1 MNEVLLKL
9 RENLNSMIE
18 IIDKYMPSQDDVI
31 IIKKEDMKY
40 LNFLGKSY
48 DRNIFEYSNS
58 IRFVLE
64 VKSYLPYEKSFYD
77 RIMNGTIERIIL
89 NKLNKE
95 ILIDGVLINY
105 KLEEWEK
112 TKLRDNYNKNQFNIT
127 I

>member
-1 MNEVLLKL
+1 MNVVLLKL

-18 IIDKYMPSQDDVI
+18 IIDKYIPSQDDVI

-89 NKLNKE
+89 NKLNNE

-112 TKLRDNYNKNQFNIT
+112 TKLRDNYNNKSI
-127 I
+127 

>member
-89 NKLNKE
+89 NKLNNE

-112 TKLRDNYNKNQFNIT
+112 TKLRDNYNNKSI
-127 I
+127 

>member
-18 IIDKYMPSQDDVI
+18 IIDKYIPSQDDVI

-64 VKSYLPYEKSFYD
+64 VKSYLLYEKSFYD

-89 NKLNKE
+89 NKLNNE

-112 TKLRDNYNKNQFNIT
+112 TKLRDNYNNKSI
-127 I
+127 

>member
-9 RENLNSMIE
+9 KENLSSMIE
-18 IIDKYMPSQDDVI
+18 IIDKYIPSQDDVI

-40 LNFLGKSY
+40 LSFLGKSY

-95 ILIDGVLINY
+95 IQIDGVLINY

-112 TKLRDNYNKNQFNIT
+112 TKLRDNYNNKSI
-127 I
+127 

>member
-18 IIDKYMPSQDDVI
+18 IIDKYIPSQDDVI

>member
-18 IIDKYMPSQDDVI
+18 IIDKYIPSPDDVI

-89 NKLNKE
+89 NKLNNE

-112 TKLRDNYNKNQFNIT
+112 TKLRDNYNNKSI
-127 I
+127 

>member
-9 RENLNSMIE
+9 RENLSSMIE
-18 IIDKYMPSQDDVI
+18 IIDKYIPSQDDVI

-40 LNFLGKSY
+40 LTFLGKSY

-77 RIMNGTIERIIL
+77 LIMNGTIERIIL

-95 ILIDGVLINY
+95 IQIDGVLINY

-112 TKLRDNYNKNQFNIT
+112 TKLRDNYNNKSI
-127 I
+127 

>member
-18 IIDKYMPSQDDVI
+18 IIDKYIPSQDDVI

-89 NKLNKE
+89 NKLNNE

-112 TKLRDNYNKNQFNIT
+112 TKLRDNYNNKSI
-127 I
+127 

>member
-9 RENLNSMIE
+9 RENLSSMIE
-18 IIDKYMPSQDDVI
+18 IIDKYIPSQDDVI

-40 LNFLGKSY
+40 LTFLGKSY

-95 ILIDGVLINY
+95 IQIDGVLINY

-112 TKLRDNYNKNQFNIT
+112 TKLRDNYNNKSI
-127 I
+127 